1 MGRVLFLLNIFGFV
15 EDTRDANVTM
25 ETILLNNIKLNLH
38 I

>member
-1 MGRVLFLLNIFGFV
+1 MRFLLNIFGSA
-15 EDTRDANVTM
+15 EDTCDTNVAM